1 MKMKIRDMSK
11 LLVIPVAMITLSA
24 CSDDDPVGPEAQ
36 NVVEVAQS
44 LNADNGE
51 FSTLLAAVVRAGL
64 ADDLAGEGQRTVFAP
79 TDAAFAEIGLN
90 ASNISTVPLNDLTA
104 ILLYHVAPG
113 RLPAS
118 TVVASSQ
125 LTMASGGV
133 ASISLAGGGAFIND
147 ARIVTTDVEASN
159 GIIHVIDAV
168 LLP

>member
-1 MKMKIRDMSK
+1 MKIRDFAK
-11 LLVIPVAMITLSA
+11 LLVIPVVMITLAA
-24 CSDDDPVGPEAQ
+24 CSDDDPVAPEDQ
-36 NVVEVAQS
+36 NIVEVAQS
-44 LNADNGE
+44 LNADSGE
-51 FSTLLAAVVRAGL
+51 FSTLLAAVLRAGL
-64 ADDLAGEGQRTVFAP
+64 ADELSGEGQRTVFAP
-79 TDAAFAEIGLN
+79 TDAAFAEINLN
-90 ASNISTVPLNDLTA
+90 AGNIATVSVEDLTA

-133 ASISLAGGGAFIND
+133 ASISLSGGAAFIND